1 MNKLISQHDSNRVKY
16 TDVPLS
22 DWELWLS
29 EDCRI
34 PIKEGCVPNRVQRSL
49 CELMFG
55 FKWVK
60 IR

>member
-1 MNKLISQHDSNRVKY
+1 MNKLISQHDSNRFKY

-34 PIKEGCVPNRVQRSL
+34 EIKEGCVPNRVQRSL

-55 FKWVK
+55 F
-60 IR
+60 